1 MNANQSHPSYAE
13 LNAILDQARRPSGG
27 PTPITDIQLAG
38 LQQRW
43 TTMLSAQLDQAI
55 EDAGYGAT
63 ADAVANAWRGLA
75 ANQPVLRGVLDDGQA
90 RSAALRDAMT
100 REFRMLA
107 HAAGLAGLDEPEQ
120 RAVTL
125 GREFRSLIQAEQATP
140 ATLHRVA

>member
-1 MNANQSHPSYAE
+1 
-13 LNAILDQARRPSGG
+13 
-27 PTPITDIQLAG
+27 
-38 LQQRW
+38 
-43 TTMLSAQLDQAI
+43 MLSAQLDQAI

-120 RAVTL
+120 RAVAL
-125 GREFRSLIQAEQATP
+125 GREFRGLIQAEQATP